1 MKTGTTFRS
10 DEDEWA
16 WVERMARRRERL
28 YNVARYAAL
37 FAFGTALVFA
47 MLWFFARN
55 MGAGR
60 YDAWQ
65 NAIQAARQRDPP

>member
-10 DEDEWA
+10 EEDEWA
-16 WVERMARRRERL
+16 WIERMARRRERL
-28 YNVARYAAL
+28 YNAARYAAL
-37 FAFGTALVFA
+37 FAFAAALMFA
-47 MLWFFARN
+47 MLWFCVRN

-65 NAIQAARQRDPP
+65 NAIQSVRSRSG

>member
-1 MKTGTTFRS
+1 MKTGMTFRS
-10 DEDEWA
+10 DEEEWA
-16 WVERMARRRERL
+16 WIERMARRRERL
-28 YNVARYAAL
+28 YNAARYAAL
-37 FAFGTALVFA
+37 FAFGIALVFA
-47 MLWFFARN
+47 MLWFCVRN

>member
-28 YNVARYAAL
+28 YNAARYAAL